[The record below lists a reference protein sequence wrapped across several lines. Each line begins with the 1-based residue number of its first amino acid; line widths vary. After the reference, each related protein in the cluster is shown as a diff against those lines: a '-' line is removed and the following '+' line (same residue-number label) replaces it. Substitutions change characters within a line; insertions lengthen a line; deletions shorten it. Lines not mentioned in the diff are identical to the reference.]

1 MFSSTFKLFLFVLFA
16 SFNLCVSAQIQ
27 DTSLSNINVVREIK
41 IIGNKTTKERIVLRE
56 LPFKVGDTIPSNQ
69 LKEILARSKS
79 NLLNT
84 LLFNFVTIDP
94 VAFDKQNISIYVML
108 EERWYWWPTPIF
120 EIQETNFNTW
130 WQDKDL
136 ERINYGFYVV
146 KENFRGRKERISIK
160 LQGGYTEQARLKY
173 KIPYINKK
181 QTHGINFTLNY
192 SRNHELTYATT
203 NNVRDFY
210 RDDNDYVRN
219 QTSVSMGYDIRPG
232 LYNQHTIQG
241 GFSSINVSDT
251 IAILNSDYLPNGKSN
266 LKYISLGY
274 GFYRDKRNFK
284 SYPTK
289 GYYFDFAGVKNG
301 FGAFSE
307 KLNLITFHSQYRKY
321 WELSHRFF
329 FSGMAKIKYT
339 ANEGPYV
346 LYGGLGYVNNLVR
359 GYELYVI
366 NGEHYALTKFQL
378 RYALIDNKI
387 FKMKPI
393 PWDKFNKIPLSIY
406 LGTFFDSGYVSS
418 RVNQQNNFLTNTGL
432 YSAGVSL
439 DFVSYYDM
447 VFRMEYAINH
457 LSEHGL
463 YLHFVAPL

>member
-1 MFSSTFKLFLFVLFA
+1 MFSSTFRLILFILFT
-16 SFNLCVSAQIQ
+16 SFSFCTYSQVQ
-27 DTSLSNINVVREIK
+27 DSVKDAIKIVQEIK

-56 LPFKVGDTIPSNQ
+56 LPFKIGDTIPDNK
-69 LKEILARSKS
+69 LKETLARAKS

-84 LLFNFVTIDP
+84 LLFNFVTVDP
-94 VAFDKQNISIYVML
+94 IAFDNQNISIYIML
-108 EERWYWWPTPIF
+108 EERWYWWPAPIF

-130 WQDKDL
+130 WQNKDF
-136 ERINYGFYVV
+136 ERINYGLYVV
-146 KENFRGRKERISIK
+146 KENFRGRKERLSLK

-181 QTHGINFTLNY
+181 QTHGLNFTLNY

-210 RDDNDYVRN
+210 KDDNEYVRS
-219 QTSVSMGYDIRPG
+219 QTSISMGYDIRPE

-241 GFSSINVSDT
+241 GFSNINVADT
-251 IAILNSDYLPNGKSN
+251 VAIINSDYLPNGKSD
-266 LKYISLGY
+266 LKYLSLGY

-289 GYYFDFAGVKNG
+289 GYYFNFTGAKNG
-301 FGAFSE
+301 FGFLSE
-307 KLNLITFHSQYRKY
+307 DLNLITFSSQIRKY
-321 WELSHRFF
+321 WQLSNRIF

-339 ANEGPYV
+339 ASEGPYY

-366 NGEHYALTKFQL
+366 NGEHYGLTKAQI
-378 RYALIDNKI
+378 RYSLVDNQV
-387 FKMKPI
+387 FKLKPI

-406 LGTFFDSGYVSS
+406 MGAFFDSGYVSS
-418 RVNQQNNFLTNTGL
+418 RVNQQNNFLTNTTL
-432 YSAGVSL
+432 YSGGVSL
-439 DFVSYYDM
+439 DFVSYYDI

-457 LSEHGL
+457 LNDHGL
-463 YLHFVAPL
+463 YLHFIAPL